1 MYVAFILG
9 RSCWCDVD
17 SLHVFLPSISQP
29 EHAGSGSDWLG
40 YVPPSI
46 VKSGPEYVQVFLS
59 KVFWDQVSSSSTVL
73 LLFYSTV
80 LAPKVPPIETKTL
93 N

>member
-1 MYVAFILG
+1 M
-9 RSCWCDVD
+9 S
-17 SLHVFLPSISQP
+17 
-29 EHAGSGSDWLG
+29 
-40 YVPPSI
+40 PPSI
-46 VKSGPEYVQVFLS
+46 VKSGSEYVQVLLS